1 MRESGPLDEL
11 PDTNLRLAVVSQLM
25 EAGTVPLFLPPAPE
39 GAHVCIDTC
48 DAVCEEWLDGLESFD
63 YRQDVAD
70 ALLGLPVTHSQCATV
85 RELRWHTSSKAIA
98 LVWSEW
104 GGECEEFHIHA
115 LDGISAALP
124 GLEALHLE
132 LTEVTDLTP
141 VTSCD
146 RLRALTL
153 AGGYDDET
161 DLAPLAATRRLTSL
175 ALHSKHVEELRPLSG
190 LPLEHLS
197 LDGCH
202 DGNGHDVIDLAPL
215 EHIASLRT
223 LHYRRFAR
231 IRGDEHPVRSAFDN
245 ARVIDRLATR
255 GVTLT
260 FDW

>member
-1 MRESGPLDEL
+1 M
-11 PDTNLRLAVVSQLM
+11 
-25 EAGTVPLFLPPAPE
+25 VPLVLAGEGQPHRVGYASAAVLREQFVRRRGVPPR
-39 GAHVCIDTC
+39 
-48 DAVCEEWLDGLESFD
+48 L
-63 YRQDVAD
+63 AD
-70 ALLGLPVTHSQCATV
+70 ALLGLPVTQAQCATV

-104 GGECEEFHIHA
+104 GGECEEFHIRA

-175 ALHSKHVEELRPLSG
+175 ALHSKRVEELRPLSG

-197 LDGCH
+197 ST
-202 DGNGHDVIDLAPL
+202 V
-215 EHIASLRT
+215 
-223 LHYRRFAR
+223 
-231 IRGDEHPVRSAFDN
+231 
-245 ARVIDRLATR
+245 AT
-255 GVTLT
+255 TAT
-260 FDW
+260 ATT